1 MAGYSQIRWRKQDE
15 ITLTKEVKRFND
27 KIRYYQRKYAQ
38 IEDTQE
44 RKRMLDA
51 LPEKLSIK
59 ELRSGGVDEY
69 GEVQDAV
76 IRTRKGFNQEI
87 KSMRAFTDNRGI
99 NIVDVP
105 GNEKGVALTEW
116 QINDMLEREKSAN
129 RKRKIRRTKVEKTEV
144 TSRGKKVGYTVGMGK
159 AKDKNL
165 NDINAF
171 TPGQRHTDIK
181 QKMRT
186 LRKESQPEYWVAK
199 DEQWRADYTRT
210 LLEELG
216 DTPEVRRI
224 VDHVNS
230 LDYKQFRVVMDSEIG
245 IKEYS
250 YPPDEEKKK
259 EAINELRAIWLNDA
273 DVIH

>member
-1 MAGYSQIRWRKQDE
+1 MAGYSKIRWRKKDE
-15 ITLTKEVKRFND
+15 ITLAKEVKRFND
-27 KIRYYQRKYAQ
+27 KVRYYQRKYAR
-38 IEDTQE
+38 IEDRKE
-44 RKRMLDA
+44 RKRMIDA
-51 LPEKLSIK
+51 LPEKLSVK
-59 ELRSGGVDEY
+59 ELRRGGVDEY
-69 GEVQDAV
+69 GEVQGPI
-76 IRTRKGFNQEI
+76 IRTRKGFDKEI
-87 KSMRAFTDNRGI
+87 ESMRAFTDNRGI

-105 GNEKGVALTEW
+105 GNEKGVAITEW
-116 QINDMLEREKSAN
+116 QLNDMLAREKSAN

-165 NDINAF
+165 NNINAF
-171 TPGQRHTDIK
+171 TPSQTHTDIK

-199 DEQWRADYTRT
+199 DERWREDYTRT

-224 VDHVNS
+224 VDHINS
-230 LDYKQFRVVMDSEIG
+230 LDYKQFRLVMHSENG

-250 YPPDEEKKK
+250 YPPDIEKKK

-273 DVIH
+273 DVIN